1 MLGNLWRL
9 ANIGGFFA
17 LYWIT
22 YVRRVVIG
30 ADAIRVKRGL
40 SPFARTYPR
49 TDRTRIL
56 QLDRYLYLGQAD
68 EAKLINPSI
77 SPILRSVDEARWVA
91 FEMRRA
97 LASGAGESYRAV
109 RT

>member
-1 MLGNLWRL
+1 
-9 ANIGGFFA
+9 
-17 LYWIT
+17 
-22 YVRRVVIG
+22 
-30 ADAIRVKRGL
+30 VKRGL

-77 SPILRSVDEARWVA
+77 SPILRSADEARWVA

-97 LASGAGESYRAV
+97 LAPFSHAGGTGQLGPPRSPANTDV
-109 RT
+109 VATTQQ